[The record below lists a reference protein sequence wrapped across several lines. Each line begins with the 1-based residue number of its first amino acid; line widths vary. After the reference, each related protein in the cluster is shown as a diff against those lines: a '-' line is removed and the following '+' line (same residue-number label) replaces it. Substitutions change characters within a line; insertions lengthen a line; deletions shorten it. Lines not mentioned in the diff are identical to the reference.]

1 MEDLLAE
8 VKFSPNN
15 FEIIKQGNHVVC
27 AISKK
32 KIPLDKLSYWN
43 VDLQE
48 AYFSSK
54 EAQTRHEQLNKS

>member
-1 MEDLLAE
+1 MKDLLAE
-8 VKFSPNN
+8 VKFGPNN
-15 FEIIKQGNHVVC
+15 FKIIRQGDHVVC

-48 AYFSSK
+48 AYFSAK
-54 EAQTRHEQLNKS
+54 EAQIRCEQLNKS

>member
-1 MEDLLAE
+1 MKDLLAE
-8 VKFSPNN
+8 VKFGSNN

-48 AYFSSK
+48 AYYSYK
-54 EAQTRHEQLNKS
+54 EASEKKEKLK

>member
-1 MEDLLAE
+1 MKDLLAE
-8 VKFSPNN
+8 VKFGPNN
-15 FEIIKQGNHVVC
+15 FEIIKQGNYVVC

-48 AYFSSK
+48 AYFSAK
-54 EAQTRHEQLNKS
+54 EAQIRHEQLNKP